1 MKAEE
6 MFKNCGFEKLEENS
20 EAIFYTSIP
29 RYICGIC
36 FHKNTKEVSFEINNK
51 DYHFTPNVFAAIAKQ
66 MAELGWIELMWR
78 SAAVIKYGDN
88 SGEKVAVPIK
98 NETREQFNQ
107 FGWCGPLQTLQNNF
121 LDLNRQISY
130 DALSQKNNHS
140 LVGKSKYLK
149 KGTQSR
155 WLKN

>member
-6 MFKNCGFEKLEENS
+6 MFIKCGFEKLEENS
-20 EAIFYTSIP
+20 EAIFFTSIP
-29 RYICGIC
+29 RYICEIC
-36 FHKNTKEVSFEINNK
+36 FHLNTEEVSFNLIDR
-51 DYHFTPNVFAAIAKQ
+51 DYHFTLNVFAAIAKQ

-78 SAAVIKYGDN
+78 SATSIKCGDN
-88 SGEKVAVPIK
+88 LGEKVAVPIK
-98 NETREQFNQ
+98 NEAREQFNQ
-107 FGWCGPLQTLQNNF
+107 LGWCDPLKTLQNNF
-121 LDLNRQISY
+121 LDLNRQIIY

-155 WLKN
+155 